1 MKITSVLDSLLKR
14 GERSDNEAKCRSL
27 GSKKGELG
35 LEKDR
40 YEVRTANANAECQR
54 LEAERTALIKQ
65 EADYKREIEQQTRTL
80 EKLRRRQAQ
89 LRERLEACRKEKD
102 EALRKSEEHDIV
114 INKGG
119 EA

>member
-1 MKITSVLDSLLKR
+1 MPMKITSVLDSLLKR
-14 GERSDNEAKCRSL
+14 GERSDNEAKCRS
-27 GSKKGELG
+27 KKGELG

-40 YEVRTANANAECQR
+40 YEVRTRNANAECQR

-80 EKLRRRQAQ
+80 EELRRRQTQ